1 MHFVRVV
8 LPFLTIIHIVQ
19 RSMCPMEH
27 TFVWPD
33 ERGRHCVEG
42 ETYLEAGTKPM
53 WLFLVQRCQE
63 SQVQGDI
70 LFFCSKL
77 YFCGLHNS
85 ALSFTRSLQFSL
97 LEKVH
102 DEHMYWCI
110 SSTQQGRQ
118 HCTRTTALHIFH
130 PAIFWIATSSNQSS
144 AKLTPTPR
152 TRFMPPATL
161 ATMVPPFATKSHF

>member
-1 MHFVRVV
+1 
-8 LPFLTIIHIVQ
+8 
-19 RSMCPMEH
+19 MCPMEH

-33 ERGRHCVEG
+33 ICRERGRHCVEG
-42 ETYLEAGTKPM
+42 EMYLEAGTKPM

-102 DEHMYWCI
+102 DEHMYWFGD
-110 SSTQQGRQ
+110 SGWQQSL
-118 HCTRTTALHIFH
+118 CTRTTALHIFH
-130 PAIFWIATSSNQSS
+130 PASFWMATSSNQSS

-161 ATMVPPFATKSHF
+161 AIMVPPFATKSHF